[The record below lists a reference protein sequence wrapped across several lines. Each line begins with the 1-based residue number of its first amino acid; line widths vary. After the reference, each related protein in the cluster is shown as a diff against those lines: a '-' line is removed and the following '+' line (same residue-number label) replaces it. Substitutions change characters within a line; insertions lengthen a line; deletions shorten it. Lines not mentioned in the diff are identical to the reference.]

1 MASYSLDL
9 IFVDLLRTTKLTI
22 PHTNKE
28 MITSFAVNN
37 DSVMGLDIKAGARAA
52 VIPAIK

>member
-1 MASYSLDL
+1 M
-9 IFVDLLRTTKLTI
+9 DLLRTTKLTI
-22 PHTNKE
+22 RHTNKE

-37 DSVMGLDIKAGARAA
+37 DSVMGLDIKAGERAA

>member
-1 MASYSLDL
+1 M
-9 IFVDLLRTTKLTI
+9 DLLRTTKLTI